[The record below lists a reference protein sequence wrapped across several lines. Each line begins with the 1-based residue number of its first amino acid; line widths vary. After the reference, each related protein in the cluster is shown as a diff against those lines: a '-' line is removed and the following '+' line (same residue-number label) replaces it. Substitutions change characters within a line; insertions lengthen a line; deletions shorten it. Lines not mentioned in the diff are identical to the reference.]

1 MRSQNTT
8 ELESLVLLR
17 LTNEPIAIY
26 EVLNAVRAPEC
37 GGLSL
42 FVGTVRNH
50 SGGRGN
56 VLWLEYEAY
65 ESMALKKMREIAA
78 SVKQLYPVRKIAMV
92 HRVGRLEIGDDAVA
106 IAVSTPHRREAF
118 AACKFVIDAV
128 KATVPIWKKEVFADG
143 EVWVDA
149 CAR

>member
-1 MRSQNTT
+1 MSQLVTVT
-8 ELESLVLLR
+8 DSLVLLR
-17 LTNEPIAIY
+17 LMSEPISIQ
-26 EVLNAVRAPEC
+26 EVLEAVRAPEC
-37 GGLSL
+37 GGLAL

-50 SGGRGN
+50 SGGKEN

-106 IAVSTPHRREAF
+106 IAVSSPHRKEAF
-118 AACKFVIDAV
+118 AACKFIIDAV
-128 KATVPIWKKEVFADG
+128 KSTVPIWKKEVFADG

-149 CAR
+149 CTR

>member
-1 MRSQNTT
+1 MSQIITAT
-8 ELESLVLLR
+8 DSLALLR
-17 LTNEPIAIY
+17 LTSEPIQIQ
-26 EVLNAVRAPEC
+26 EILDAVRAREC
-37 GGLSL
+37 GGLAL

-50 SGGRGN
+50 SGGKEN

-65 ESMALKKMREIAA
+65 ESMALKKMREIAT
-78 SVKQLYPVRKIAMV
+78 SVRQLYPVRKIAMA

-106 IAVSTPHRREAF
+106 IAVSTPHRKEAF
-118 AACKFVIDAV
+118 AACKFIIDAV
-128 KATVPIWKKEVFADG
+128 KSTVPIWKKEVFADG

>member
-17 LTNEPIAIY
+17 LTNEPIAIH

-65 ESMALKKMREIAA
+65 ESMALKKMREMPLRSNSFILSEKLPWCTAW
-78 SVKQLYPVRKIAMV
+78 
-92 HRVGRLEIGDDAVA
+92 DA
-106 IAVSTPHRREAF
+106 
-118 AACKFVIDAV
+118 
-128 KATVPIWKKEVFADG
+128 WKLVMML
-143 EVWVDA
+143 
-149 CAR
+149 